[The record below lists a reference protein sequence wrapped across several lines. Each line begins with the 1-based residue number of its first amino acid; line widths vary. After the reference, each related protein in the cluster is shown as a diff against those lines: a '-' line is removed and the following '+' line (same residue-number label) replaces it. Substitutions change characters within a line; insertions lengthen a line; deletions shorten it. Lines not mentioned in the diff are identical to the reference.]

1 MTIEELKSAISF
13 GNSDL
18 NIFTISENVVSFV
31 SSSHKRKGVRGSCLY
46 KARPAVSAAR
56 LSGFV
61 PLAGYCPVYH
71 KQFYLFDLH
80 LDLV

>member
-46 KARPAVSAAR
+46 KGQTCRQCGPVKAA
-56 LSGFV
+56 SI

-80 LDLV
+80 LI